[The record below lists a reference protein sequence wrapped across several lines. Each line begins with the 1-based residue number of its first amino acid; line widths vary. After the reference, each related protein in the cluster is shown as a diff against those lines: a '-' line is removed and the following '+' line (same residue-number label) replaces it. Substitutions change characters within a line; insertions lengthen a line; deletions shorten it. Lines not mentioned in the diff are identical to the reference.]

1 MPASLYNSLKREL
14 ERLQAQGA
22 ERGRQSLATEPGGKG
37 SKEQRSST
45 EHQVQSR
52 CELRVPLQQPP
63 SSPEERGTELAE
75 ARMALK
81 QAQAALEEREQQVRE
96 LQGRLEAGGA
106 QEEALRE
113 KAALLERCSRAEA
126 VAEAMRC
133 EMEAKTQSWRAGNA
147 PEPGVPEQRMA
158 ELARQ
163 HGELTTQLG
172 QLQEVLGRREAELES
187 LREQLAARPVGRKEH
202 EEVLARLQ
210 QAQREAKGQVSPEE
224 HTRATAA
231 LQQQLQALQ
240 QRADRL
246 QAVAEAKGREAARL
260 QAELATAVP
269 RGEHEAAQEGLRAEA
284 AALSQRLNELSRRHE
299 KTCEEVFKVQRQAL
313 FMKSE
318 RQAAEERLAAV
329 QQQLAEARDETR
341 RLQDLHGHVEDSAR
355 LVRDRD
361 RKVGDGE
368 VVEGWQRGHSNGEIP
383 KEVGL
388 SDTWF
393 PITVHCADH

>member
-22 ERGRQSLATEPGGKG
+22 ERGRQSPATEPGGKG
-37 SKEQRSST
+37 SKEQRCT
-45 EHQVQSR
+45 EQQVQSR
-52 CELRVPLQQPP
+52 CELQVPLQQSP
-63 SSPEERGTELAE
+63 SSPEKERGTELAE

-81 QAQAALEEREQQVRE
+81 QVQAALEEREQQVRE

-126 VAEAMRC
+126 VVEAMRC

-147 PEPGVPEQRMA
+147 PELEPGVPEQRMA

-172 QLQEVLGRREAELES
+172 QLQEVLGRREAELET

-210 QAQREAKGQVSPEE
+210 QAQREAKGQVSAEE
-224 HTRATAA
+224 HAKATAV
-231 LQQQLQALQ
+231 LQEQLQKLQ

-269 RGEHEAAQEGLRAEA
+269 RGEHEAVQEGLRAEA

-299 KTCEEVFKVQRQAL
+299 KTSEEVFRVQRQAL

-341 RLQDLHGHVEDSAR
+341 RLQDLHGHAEDSAR

-368 VVEGWQRGHSNGEIP
+368 VWKGGSGVTAMGRPLGRWG
-383 KEVGL
+383 
-388 SDTWF
+388 
-393 PITVHCADH
+393 